1 MVTLGCRLELENQRL
16 QRELEAAKTQCLKTE
31 KNSAYELEVETRR
44 VTLEVSRLEE
54 QGRRDQVR
62 AEALKVTQAWFSGEA
77 GVGGEGGSG
86 GKERK
91 GGVGDCGRDLEAAEQ
106 GPAD

>member
-1 MVTLGCRLELENQRL
+1 MNLGCRLELENQRL

-54 QGRRDQVR
+54 QGRRDQVGTDT
-62 AEALKVTQAWFSGEA
+62 LKA
-77 GVGGEGGSG
+77 GMKFYKRQVEDT
-86 GKERK
+86 
-91 GGVGDCGRDLEAAEQ
+91 V
-106 GPAD
+106 

>member
-1 MVTLGCRLELENQRL
+1 MILGCRLELENQRL

-62 AEALKVTQAWFSGEA
+62 KAGVKSYQTVCRNFAWFSGEA
-77 GVGGEGGSG
+77 GVSGEGGSG
-86 GKERK
+86 GKERQ
-91 GGVGDCGRDLEAAEQ
+91 R
-106 GPAD
+106 

>member
-1 MVTLGCRLELENQRL
+1 MILGCRLELENQRL

-62 AEALKVTQAWFSGEA
+62 TDALKAGVKQFLETWLVFRRGWCQWRGRQWRQGEA
-77 GVGGEGGSG
+77 KMSW
-86 GKERK
+86 RLWS
-91 GGVGDCGRDLEAAEQ
+91 R
-106 GPAD
+106 P

>member
-1 MVTLGCRLELENQRL
+1 MFVGSIVTLGCRLELENQRL

-77 GVGGEGGSG
+77 GVSGEGGSG
-86 GKERK
+86 G
-91 GGVGDCGRDLEAAEQ
+91 
-106 GPAD
+106 

>member
-1 MVTLGCRLELENQRL
+1 MTLGCRLELENQRL

-62 AEALKVTQAWFSGEA
+62 AEAMKVTPSLVFRRGWCQWR
-77 GVGGEGGSG
+77 
-86 GKERK
+86 ERQWRQEEEK
-91 GGVGDCGRDLEAAEQ
+91 RSWRLW
-106 GPAD
+106 